1 MDDALD
7 NLSRLRFKVVSAV
20 IAIMGV
26 IIYIMFAGTS
36 IAMNI
41 AYDLLTIFLFIILT
55 SVLRVVLDS

>member
-36 IAMNI
+36 ITMNI